1 MKRSVASTNKT
12 IEVARDIYQS
22 PAYRGAPENPLVDNH
37 WRAFQHLAQHA
48 LGIARDYEKLE
59 QQLFRYH
66 TLAGRLIVADETE
79 RQELIHELIATWE
92 GIAIHD

>member
-12 IEVARDIYQS
+12 ISVAQDIYQS
-22 PAYRGAPENPLVDNH
+22 PAYQGAPENPFVDNH
-37 WRAFQHLAQHA
+37 WRAFQHVAVHA
-48 LGIARDYEKLE
+48 LCVARDYEQLE

-66 TLAGRLIVADETE
+66 ALAGRLIVADETE